1 LPKINALDV
10 PNRFPYERNLALSG
24 VHLSVDLPQGLVV
37 NFCNRFG
44 ITLLPAILT
53 ALSGGWSEQNRLG
66 TARRFCFWEC
76 RNFYAEEE

>member
-24 VHLSVDLPQGLVV
+24 VHLSVDLRQGLVV

-44 ITLLPAILT
+44 IKLLPATLA
-53 ALSGGWSEQNRLG
+53 ALSG
-66 TARRFCFWEC
+66 
-76 RNFYAEEE
+76 